1 MMTGGFGIS
10 GVDPSRPAAHSTNE
24 WTNVHLACTKELSQT
39 LSVGAEES
47 REAELANC
55 NN

>member
-1 MMTGGFGIS
+1 MMTGGFDIG
-10 GVDPSRPAAHSTNE
+10 GVDPLRPAAFSTNE
-24 WTNVHLACTKELSQT
+24 WANVHLACTKELSET
-39 LSVGAEES
+39 WSVGAEET